1 MLKTAVVRAPDGN
14 AYFPDHRW
22 VNFTGPWGVGIEF
35 AYAATLE
42 RRVASNQE
50 EAVDG

>member
-1 MLKTAVVRAPDGN
+1 MLKTAVLQAPDGN
-14 AYFPDHRW
+14 AYFPDHEW
-22 VNFTGPWGVGIEF
+22 VNITGPRGAGIEL
-35 AYAATLE
+35 AYAPTLE